1 MTEPLPTEMPPEGAG
16 ATAGSDPGQAGAS
29 PGSDPGQ
36 AGASAGSDPGQAGAS
51 GGSDPGQANVGERAN
66 PEGAP
71 AFFPVD
77 DYVVG
82 PLIGEGQ
89 FGEVRLATWTRRGI
103 EVALK
108 KVPAY
113 ASDAA
118 NKIRAEQR
126 GAELQRRLSGRHK
139 GLVPEVYQDGLSEA
153 GDYYIAMERIA
164 GRSMADVLKAAPRPS
179 RETAQMGLALADF
192 LSKLHALSER
202 DNGEEPIV
210 HSDLKPDHVLV
221 LSDGSIRVLDL
232 GIAKTLRANRALTVN
247 FWASAPYASP
257 ERLEDGNVRLGDDL
271 WAVGVML
278 FEMVSQEHP
287 YQAYMVDDNNAALAR
302 AIRRSDPQG
311 AIHRSCDGNLAAII
325 RKMLAPQ
332 PSHRYQTA
340 AEVADDLTRYLN
352 GEAPVA
358 ATESARASTP
368 TQVIAAPAAPAPVT
382 APTTRDVKRPD
393 TVPTDPLPPGLTLPP
408 AEPVMPPSAPLGRRA
423 QLRRL
428 AARLPRPSSLRAG
441 LAALLV
447 MIIIAEGAAS
457 ISTERVR
464 QRLGAV
470 EASDVDRLRS
480 EVKNIESR
488 APFGLA
494 LRRLHRQV
502 KERML
507 VIADRPIHDFRQDLF
522 VSQLQ
527 WEQAQRCLA
536 LAAEVGAD
544 DHRVVARMALVDAHL
559 TRITAND
566 RGLAARE
573 RQKRLNAAMS
583 RFTES
588 ARIDPSSPDPYL
600 GQARINAYNLHDLEA
615 LTANIAEAEQRG
627 YAAGRRERMQLGD
640 IYRYRGDR
648 LAEQGARTPL
658 ESRRRLLEQAS
669 AEYAECV
676 TKFDG
681 LTDYHDADK
690 VLTHCQDRRATMQRL
705 MRELDEVIGA
715 GGPGLPEEIDA
726 SSHR

>member
-1 MTEPLPTEMPPEGAG
+1 MTGPVQPQTPPG
-16 ATAGSDPGQAGAS
+16 D
-29 PGSDPGQ
+29 
-36 AGASAGSDPGQAGAS
+36 
-51 GGSDPGQANVGERAN
+51 GGSTPGPDTGQPGTAVQLS
-66 PEGAP
+66 
-71 AFFPVD
+71 FFPID
-77 DYVVG
+77 DYEIG

-89 FGEVRLATWTRRGI
+89 FGEVRLARWKPQGI

-108 KVPAY
+108 KVSAHATD
-113 ASDAA
+113 AS

-126 GAELQRRLSGRHK
+126 GAELQRRLGARHPS
-139 GLVPEVYQDGLSEA
+139 LVPEVYQEGLSEA

-164 GRSMADVLKAAPRPS
+164 GRSMADVIKAAPRPS
-179 RETAQMGLALADF
+179 RETAQLGLALASF

-221 LSDGSIRVLDL
+221 LDDGSIRVLDL
-232 GIAKTLRANRALTVN
+232 GIAKTLRANHALTVN

-311 AIHRSCDGNLAAII
+311 AIHRGCDGNLAAII

-332 PSHRYQTA
+332 PSHRYGTA
-340 AEVADDLTRYLN
+340 AEVADDLTRYLA
-352 GEAPVA
+352 GQEPVA
-358 ATESARASTP
+358 ATERARASIR
-368 TQVIAAPAAPAPVT
+368 TQVIAAPAARNA
-382 APTTRDVKRPD
+382 KRPD
-393 TVPTDPLPPGLTLPP
+393 TVPTDPLPPEMRLPP
-408 AEPVMPPSAPLGRRA
+408 DAPVALRPGAPDRRGRVRRWMMRLPPPSTI
-423 QLRRL
+423 
-428 AARLPRPSSLRAG
+428 RAG

-447 MIIIAEGAAS
+447 ATILAEGSAS

-464 QRLGAV
+464 QRLGAI
-470 EASDVDRLRS
+470 EAADVDRLRS
-480 EVKNIESR
+480 EVKNIQSR

-527 WEQAQRCLA
+527 WEQEQRCLA

-588 ARIDPSSPDPYL
+588 ARIDPSSPDPFL
-600 GQARINAYNLHDLEA
+600 GQARINAYNLHDLDA
-615 LTANIAEAEQRG
+615 LTANIAEAEKRG
-627 YAAGRRERMQLGD
+627 YAPGRRERMQLGD
-640 IYRYRGDR
+640 TYRYRADR
-648 LAEQGARTPL
+648 VAEQAVRAPL
-658 ESRRRLLEQAS
+658 DGRRRLLEQAD

-676 TKFDG
+676 THFEG
-681 LTDYHDADK
+681 LTDYHDAGR
-690 VLTHCQDRRATMQRL
+690 VLAHCRDRRATMQRL
-705 MRELDEVIGA
+705 MRVVDEMTGT
-715 GGPGLPEEIDA
+715 GSPGIPEGVDA
-726 SSHR
+726 SSDR

>member
-1 MTEPLPTEMPPEGAG
+1 MAG
-16 ATAGSDPGQAGAS
+16 ATANPEAG
-29 PGSDPGQ
+29 P
-36 AGASAGSDPGQAGAS
+36 
-51 GGSDPGQANVGERAN
+51 AN
-66 PEGAP
+66 PEGGQADPAAP
-71 AFFPVD
+71 PVFFPVD

-113 ASDAA
+113 ASDAV

-126 GAELQRRLSGRHK
+126 GAELQRRLGARHK
-139 GLVPEVYQDGLSEA
+139 CLVPEVYEEGLSAA

-311 AIHRSCDGNLAAII
+311 AIHRACDGNLAAII

-352 GEAPVA
+352 GEEPVA
-358 ATESARASTP
+358 ATESARASTR
-368 TQVIAAPAAPAPVT
+368 TQVIGAPG
-382 APTTRDVKRPD
+382 APTARDVKRPD
-393 TVPTDPLPPGLTLPP
+393 TVPTDPLPPALLLPP
-408 AEPVMPPSAPLGRRA
+408 PPPAALAPGRRSPRA
-423 QLRRL
+423 RLRGL
-428 AARLPRPSSLRAG
+428 FARLPRPSAIRVG

-447 MIIIAEGAAS
+447 AIILTEGAAS
-457 ISTERVR
+457 IGTERVR

-480 EVKNIESR
+480 EVKNIQSR
-488 APFGLA
+488 APFGLS

-566 RGLAARE
+566 RGLVARE
-573 RQKRLNAAMS
+573 RQRRLNAAMS

-615 LTANIAEAEQRG
+615 LTANIAEAEKRG
-627 YAAGRRERMQLGD
+627 YAPGRRERMQLGD

-648 LAEQGARTPL
+648 LAEQAVRASL
-658 ESRRRLLEQAS
+658 EGRRRLLEQAS
-669 AEYAECV
+669 AEYGECV

-690 VLTHCQDRRATMQRL
+690 VLSHCQDRRATMQRL
-705 MRELDEVIGA
+705 MRELDEMIGA
-715 GGPGLPEEIDA
+715 GSPGVPEEIDA